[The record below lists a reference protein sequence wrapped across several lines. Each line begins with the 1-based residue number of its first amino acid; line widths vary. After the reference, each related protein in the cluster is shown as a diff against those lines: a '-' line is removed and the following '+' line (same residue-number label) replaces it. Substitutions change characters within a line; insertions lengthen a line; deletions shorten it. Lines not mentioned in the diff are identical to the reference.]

1 MDQMIL
7 LQADVTANSVDDK
20 ALLKRFGLFGPPG
33 IIFFDRTGKEIPNV
47 RVIGFQKP
55 QNFINQLRT
64 VQKDSTPS
72 K

>member
-1 MDQMIL
+1 MIL
-7 LQADVTANSVDDK
+7 LQADVTANNVDDK

-33 IIFFDRTGKEIPNV
+33 IIFFDRAGKEIHNV

-55 QNFINQLRT
+55 QNFMNQLRT
-64 VQKDSTPS
+64 VQKNSTPS

>member
-1 MDQMIL
+1 
-7 LQADVTANSVDDK
+7 
-20 ALLKRFGLFGPPG
+20 LLKRFGLFGPPG

-64 VQKDSTPS
+64 VQKD
-72 K
+72 